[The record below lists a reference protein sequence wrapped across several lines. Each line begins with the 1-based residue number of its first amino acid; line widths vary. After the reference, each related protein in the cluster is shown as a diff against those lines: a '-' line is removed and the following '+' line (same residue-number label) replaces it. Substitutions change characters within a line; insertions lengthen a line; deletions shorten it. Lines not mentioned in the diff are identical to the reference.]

1 MKDEEK
7 WTELLKYFEQLDN
20 YEKEAQKV
28 VDRYS
33 NLTKVTKL
41 VVDEEDT
48 GTVVAE
54 STNQSRQENN
64 NQGAKSSNSANKNEE
79 TFA

>member
-1 MKDEEK
+1 VKDEEK

-48 GTVVAE
+48 ATVVAE
-54 STNQSRQENN
+54 STNESRQENN
-64 NQGAKSSNSANKNEE
+64 N
-79 TFA
+79 

>member
-48 GTVVAE
+48 ATVVAE
-54 STNQSRQENN
+54 STNESRQENN
-64 NQGAKSSNSANKNEE
+64 N
-79 TFA
+79 